1 MCSRMFDMT
10 DFPRI
15 SSDPEILGGKPCI
28 TGTRLSVEFILE
40 LVASGATRDAV
51 VKAYPQ
57 LTADDVEQ
65 AVRYAAQFLKNEVII
80 ATKVAG

>member
-1 MCSRMFDMT
+1 MFDMT